1 MIIFSLSYNF
11 SEINAITA
19 TLFCLYL
26 YDNRVHNCFS
36 TMVHVNTENYK
47 ENRGKIILK
56 CTPGEII
63 ASKILLE

>member
-19 TLFCLYL
+19 TLFCL

-56 CTPGEII
+56 CNPGEII